1 MSRQLDARPH
11 PHRSRSRRLQA
22 LAMVLATAAVACR
35 LAFHAIS
42 SRLDPSGVLRE
53 PFALLPISVLL
64 ILASG
69 AAVAGAW
76 ALRTKRL

>member
-1 MSRQLDARPH
+1 MSRQLDARLH
-11 PHRSRSRRLQA
+11 PHRSRSRRVQA
-22 LAMVLATAAVACR
+22 LAMVLATAAIVCR
-35 LAFHAIS
+35 MAFHAIG
-42 SRLDPSGVLRE
+42 SRVAPSGVLRE

-76 ALRTKRL
+76 ALRSKRL

>member
-1 MSRQLDARPH
+1 MQTSP
-11 PHRSRSRRLQA
+11 
-22 LAMVLATAAVACR
+22 CG
-35 LAFHAIS
+35 AIG
-42 SRLDPSGVLRE
+42 SRLDASGVLRE

-69 AAVAGAW
+69 AAVARAW